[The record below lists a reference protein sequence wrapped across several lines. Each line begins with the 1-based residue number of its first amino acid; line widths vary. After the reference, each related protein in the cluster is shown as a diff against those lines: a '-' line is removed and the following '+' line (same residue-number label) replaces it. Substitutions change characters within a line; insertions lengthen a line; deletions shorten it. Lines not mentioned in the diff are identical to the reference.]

1 MSKHQKMSPEAVNL
15 VATRFKVLS
24 EPLRLQI
31 LQYLENGESSV
42 TNVTKAVNST
52 QPNVSKHLKI
62 LQDEGF
68 VAKRQRGTPF
78 SIRSPMNRYLN
89 CAMLSAVALRNVTP
103 RKVRYLASVVCTRQQ
118 ISAALLPRRRHHDE
132 MSLRQSTAL
141 EA

>member
-1 MSKHQKMSPEAVNL
+1 MSPEAVNL

-68 VAKRQRGTPF
+68 VAKRQEGNTVF
-78 SIRSPMNRYLN
+78 YQIADESIFEL
-89 CAMLSAVALRNVTP
+89 CD
-103 RKVRYLASVVCTRQQ
+103 VVCGSLKERYSEK
-118 ISAALLPRRRHHDE
+118 SAIFG
-132 MSLRQSTAL
+132 
-141 EA
+141 

>member
-1 MSKHQKMSPEAVNL
+1 MSAEAVSL

-68 VAKRQRGTPF
+68 VAKRQEGNTVFYKIADESIFELCDLVCGSLKERF
-78 SIRSPMNRYLN
+78 SER
-89 CAMLSAVALRNVTP
+89 SAVFG
-103 RKVRYLASVVCTRQQ
+103 
-118 ISAALLPRRRHHDE
+118 
-132 MSLRQSTAL
+132 
-141 EA
+141 

>member
-1 MSKHQKMSPEAVNL
+1 MSAEAASL
-15 VATRFKVLS
+15 VAARFKVLS

-68 VAKRQRGTPF
+68 VAKRQEGNTVF
-78 SIRSPMNRYLN
+78 YKIADESIFEL
-89 CAMLSAVALRNVTP
+89 CD
-103 RKVRYLASVVCTRQQ
+103 VVCGSLKERFSEK
-118 ISAALLPRRRHHDE
+118 SAIFG
-132 MSLRQSTAL
+132 
-141 EA
+141 